1 MAVNTTTNS
10 FSFMEFPLSMT
21 RQGAFPLD
29 KSSVFA
35 SMNDAQTYAQTN
47 PTAYVGQVISV
58 VENGTST
65 IYQIKDAAGT
75 LEPMGTGDLDG
86 DVESIISA
94 NTASTEN
101 INEMI
106 GEVYQTSNEESDEG

>member
-1 MAVNTTTNS
+1 MAINNTTGS
-10 FSFMEFPLSMT
+10 FPFMEFPMAFS
-21 RQGAFPLD
+21 RQDSFPLD
-29 KSSVFA
+29 KTSVYGSLEA
-35 SMNDAQTYAQTN
+35 AQTYAQTN